1 MKGNRAVVIPVLVYW
16 LAGGAVLSQT
26 VPNWRVWHLW
36 GAKPPTAALIQAQT
50 DLEKA
55 KAEAKIAN
63 DSLNAA
69 RDAETARKASQLSYG
84 SQMAYGASKAL
95 ESAPVSPQ
103 TALAVS
109 LLNRSNAALTSAL
122 GSLPQDKANEIM
134 QIVSQSLS
142 GAADQ
147 LSQAN
152 ATLAIRDKEL
162 AVATAERSALQNQ
175 IPALQTALET
185 KSKAVEAQSAVVAE
199 KTASV
204 VTYAEKLA
212 AKEKENGGLGSLINN
227 FWTTLEIMAGIAT
240 LGYAGFAYVKWKY
253 GGIAGAVGKGLSE
266 LRAQHPE
273 AAALATSIFDTHLD
287 RSEQTVIAQHA
298 KLSV

>member
-1 MKGNRAVVIPVLVYW
+1 MTQVIP
-16 LAGGAVLSQT
+16 S
-26 VPNWRVWHLW
+26 WRVWHLW
-36 GAKPPTAALIQAQT
+36 GANPPTAALIQAQA
-50 DLEKA
+50 DLTKA
-55 KAEAKIAN
+55 KEDARIAQEA
-63 DSLNAA
+63 LNAA

-84 SQMAYGASKAL
+84 YQMAYVASKAL

-109 LLNRSNAALTSAL
+109 LLNRSNTALTAAL
-122 GSLPQDKANEIM
+122 GSLPQDKQNEIIL
-134 QIVSQSLS
+134 IVSQSLS

-147 LSQAN
+147 LAQAN

-162 AVATAERSALQNQ
+162 AVATAERSVLQGQ

-212 AKEKENGGLGSLINN
+212 AKEKENGGLGALVGNLWRTIQ
-227 FWTTLEIMAGIAT
+227 IMGVLGII
-240 LGYAGFAYVKWKY
+240 GYGLLLWVRYKF
-253 GGIAGAVGKGLSE
+253 GSIPQAVGKGLAE
-266 LRAQHPE
+266 LRSKNPE
-273 AAALATSIFDTHLD
+273 AAALATSIFDSNLNRHD
-287 RSEQTVIAQHA
+287 
-298 KLSV
+298 